1 MAYWTSIRGM
11 MEKTIEQL
19 LREIETLKVR
29 VAILEEDTKILQL
42 QLDLTQESID
52 AVFDL

>member
-1 MAYWTSIRGM
+1 
-11 MEKTIEQL
+11 MEKTVEQL
-19 LREIETLKVR
+19 LKELEELKIR
-29 VAILEEDTKILQL
+29 VAILEEDTKVLQV

>member
-1 MAYWTSIRGM
+1 M
-11 MEKTIEQL
+11 IEQPIERL
-19 LREIETLKVR
+19 LKELEELRIR
-29 VAILEEDTKILQL
+29 VAILEEDTKVLQL

>member
-1 MAYWTSIRGM
+1 
-11 MEKTIEQL
+11 MEKTIKQL
-19 LREIETLKVR
+19 AKEIEELKIR
-29 VAILEEDTKILQL
+29 VAILEEDTKVLQL

>member
-1 MAYWTSIRGM
+1 MD
-11 MEKTIEQL
+11 KTIEQL
-19 LREIETLKVR
+19 LKEIEALKVR
-29 VAILEEDTKILQL
+29 VAILEEDTKVLQL

>member
-1 MAYWTSIRGM
+1 M
-11 MEKTIEQL
+11 EQL
-19 LREIETLKVR
+19 LKELEELRIR
-29 VAILEEDTKILQL
+29 VGILEEDTKILQL

>member
-1 MAYWTSIRGM
+1 
-11 MEKTIEQL
+11 MEKTIEHL
-19 LREIETLKVR
+19 LREIEELRMR
-29 VAILEEDTKILQL
+29 VSVLEEDTKILQL

>member
-1 MAYWTSIRGM
+1 MD
-11 MEKTIEQL
+11 KTIEQL
-19 LREIETLKVR
+19 LKEIEALKIR

-42 QLDLTQESID
+42 QLDLTQDSID

>member
-1 MAYWTSIRGM
+1 M
-11 MEKTIEQL
+11 MEKTIKQL
-19 LREIETLKVR
+19 AKEIEELKIR
-29 VAILEEDTKILQL
+29 VAILEEDTKVLQL

>member
-1 MAYWTSIRGM
+1 MID
-11 MEKTIEQL
+11 KTIEQL
-19 LREIETLKVR
+19 LKELEELRIR

>member
-1 MAYWTSIRGM
+1 
-11 MEKTIEQL
+11 MEKTIESL
-19 LREIETLKVR
+19 LKEIEELKIR
-29 VAILEEDTKILQL
+29 VAILEEDTKVLQL

>member
-1 MAYWTSIRGM
+1 MI
-11 MEKTIEQL
+11 ELTIDKL
-19 LREIETLKVR
+19 LKELEELRIR
-29 VAILEEDTKILQL
+29 VAILEEDTKVLQL

>member
-1 MAYWTSIRGM
+1 M
-11 MEKTIEQL
+11 MEKTVEQL
-19 LREIETLKVR
+19 LKELEELKIR
-29 VAILEEDTKILQL
+29 VAILEEDTKVLQV

>member
-1 MAYWTSIRGM
+1 MS
-11 MEKTIEQL
+11 MEKTIEKL
-19 LREIETLKVR
+19 LKELEELRIR

-42 QLDLTQESID
+42 QLDLTQQSID

>member
-1 MAYWTSIRGM
+1 MD
-11 MEKTIEQL
+11 KTIEKL
-19 LREIETLKVR
+19 LKEIEELKIR
-29 VAILEEDTKILQL
+29 VVILEEDTQVLQL

>member
-1 MAYWTSIRGM
+1 
-11 MEKTIEQL
+11 MEKTMEQL
-19 LREIETLKVR
+19 LKELEELRIR
-29 VAILEEDTKILQL
+29 VGILEEDTKILQL

>member
-1 MAYWTSIRGM
+1 MNKNSI
-11 MEKTIEQL
+11 EHL
-19 LREIETLKVR
+19 LKEIESLKIR
-29 VAILEEDTKILQL
+29 VAILEEDTQILQL

>member
-1 MAYWTSIRGM
+1 
-11 MEKTIEQL
+11 MEKTTKQL
-19 LREIETLKVR
+19 LKELEELRIR

-42 QLDLTQESID
+42 QLDLTQQSID

>member
-1 MAYWTSIRGM
+1 
-11 MEKTIEQL
+11 MEKTMHQL
-19 LREIETLKVR
+19 LRELEELKIR
-29 VAILEEDTKILQL
+29 VAILEEDTKVLQV

>member
-1 MAYWTSIRGM
+1 
-11 MEKTIEQL
+11 MEKIVEKL
-19 LREIETLKVR
+19 LKEMEELKTR
-29 VAILEEDTKILQL
+29 VAILEEDTKVLQL

>member
-1 MAYWTSIRGM
+1 
-11 MEKTIEQL
+11 MERTVEQL
-19 LREIETLKVR
+19 LRELEELKIR
-29 VAILEEDTKILQL
+29 VAILEEDTKVLQL

>member
-1 MAYWTSIRGM
+1 MS

-19 LREIETLKVR
+19 LKELEELRIR

-42 QLDLTQESID
+42 QLDLTQQSID

>member
-1 MAYWTSIRGM
+1 
-11 MEKTIEQL
+11 MERNIEHL
-19 LREIETLKVR
+19 LREIEELRMR
-29 VAILEEDTKILQL
+29 VSVLEEDTKILQL

>member
-1 MAYWTSIRGM
+1 
-11 MEKTIEQL
+11 MEKTIEQIL
-19 LREIETLKVR
+19 KEIESLKLR